1 MKNLTKALLVM
12 MLLGSIFT
20 ASAQKRRDI
29 AYVTDIPE
37 GRNILMQPIL
47 GKIRPAKGK
56 IAIGF
61 TIDWK
66 GNVIAAKAD
75 PKATTIKNRDLI
87 AKYEQAVLEA
97 KFSKI
102 KKNEPNQHGVLA
114 YNFD

>member
-29 AYVTDIPE
+29 AYVSDIPE
-37 GRNILMQPIL
+37 GRNILMQPML

-56 IAIGF
+56 ISIGF

-75 PKATTIKNRDLI
+75 PRATTITNRDLI
-87 AKYEQAVLEA
+87 AKYEQAIMEA
-97 KFSKI
+97 KFSKL
-102 KKNEPNQHGVLA
+102 KKNEANQHGVLT